1 MLPDPPM
8 DMSRGVRVLGIGE
21 PIARLAGRL
30 VRDRRA
36 NVGIIF
42 ALLLPVLLALGGFGV
57 DLSYYSRQKS
67 QMNAALDAVT
77 LATTRQVVSG
87 SLDIKD
93 KKEMQA
99 NAKRLFEANLA
110 SSSSEASR
118 VELKTMDVEVFRVP
132 GGIRTVGRYSANY
145 KMWFGGLVG
154 FEVMPIKR
162 EVEARSSIP
171 TYIDFHLAI
180 DVSPSMGLA
189 ANAAEAGRMK
199 TLMGC
204 TFACHTRTDGKDSL
218 GTARKH
224 GIKLRIDS
232 IKNAARLAIDLADER
247 AVEEGQY
254 RFSVHTI
261 SKTLVE
267 LQKLTA
273 DLPLAKRKVS
283 DMNLALHSGGL
294 TAHSY
299 FTPSLAALEATIGNP
314 GTGRTPD
321 SRLKYV
327 IFATDGLEH
336 WGDAKGARRHGA
348 LNPAIC
354 QRMKDRG
361 IILLVLYTTY
371 LPIPDNSAWRTMV
384 RPYEHQLAPNLA
396 RCASPDGY
404 FEAEDDAAINAAM
417 QQIFA
422 EAIGR
427 NRITR

>member
-1 MLPDPPM
+1 M
-8 DMSRGVRVLGIGE
+8 DMSRGVSILGVGKQ
-21 PIARLAGRL
+21 AAGLVGRL
-30 VRDRRA
+30 VRDRKA
-36 NVGIIF
+36 NVGVIF
-42 ALLLPVLLALGGFGV
+42 ALLLPALLALGGFGI
-57 DLSYYSRQKS
+57 DLSNYSRQRAE
-67 QMNAALDAVT
+67 MNSALDAVT

-93 KKEMQA
+93 KEQLQA
-99 NAKRLFEANLA
+99 HAQRLFEANLE
-110 SSSSEASR
+110 SSSSQASR
-118 VELKTMDVEVFRVP
+118 VELKSMDVEVVRVA
-132 GGIRTVGRYSANY
+132 GGIKTVGRYSADY

-154 FEVMPIKR
+154 FEVMPISR

-199 TLMGC
+199 ALMGC
-204 TFACHTRTDGKDSL
+204 TFACHSRTDGKDSL

-232 IKNAARLAIDLADER
+232 IKHAAGLAIDLAQER

-267 LQKLTA
+267 LQGLTA
-273 DLPLAKRKVS
+273 DLPLAKRQVS
-283 DMNLALHSGGL
+283 DMNLTLHSGGL

-299 FTPSLAALEATIGNP
+299 FTTSLAALEGTIGDP

-327 IFATDGLEH
+327 ILATDGLEH
-336 WGDAKGARRHGA
+336 WGDAKGQRRHGA

-384 RPYEHQLAPNLA
+384 RPYEHQLAPNLQ

-404 FEAEDDAAINAAM
+404 FEAEDDAAINHAM

-422 EAIGR
+422 KAIGR